1 METSQNHTNKG
12 IQLIN
17 IDDKLITNQQSIAN
31 SFKTYFLTIGDKI
44 NFNIKND
51 NTSWNS
57 NYIHCLHKN
66 FKLPFTNMKLK
77 HTTTREIKE
86 IIISLKSKNS
96 HGYGEIP
103 MKFKK

>member
-51 NTSWNS
+51 NTS
-57 NYIHCLHKN
+57 
-66 FKLPFTNMKLK
+66 
-77 HTTTREIKE
+77 
-86 IIISLKSKNS
+86 
-96 HGYGEIP
+96 
-103 MKFKK
+103 